1 MKILVVDHPYHKF
14 TKSFDFVTEPLSR
27 RHAVEHL
34 FHNTY
39 ETPLPPAAL
48 EGCDALLFLQ
58 VPPKQPH
65 LNCTWVPMYDSLALS
80 RKGAFQPLGLS
91 GLKHLCFCRRLY
103 EEASRHGV
111 DARYYQYW
119 PSPGS
124 AVRYGEPAVFFWYR
138 TSAVTWEDAKRIIG
152 DFKVARVFVKNN
164 PDPGFD
170 RILIPA
176 SDRKRYRIEE
186 CDSFLSREE
195 YEKVLASHNINI
207 ASRPFEGIGRTT
219 LELMS
224 RGYCVVA
231 LDRPAANEYL
241 VHGKTGILLPEIGSA
256 DLRNFAAIGQAAR
269 KTVARESAE
278 WARRLDEMLDY
289 VAAPAGGGQAGGT
302 VSEKPFFSVVTCCY
316 NQGRYLRDNIESV
329 LAQRWPGFEHIVV
342 DDGSTDETAAVCAR
356 YPHVRYR
363 RERRQSLNRGSGGGD
378 HRVAEPTTTTSRG
391 VRAVARDRALRRG
404 EIVTGDAPV
413 DAAAKIRVPRGR
425 FRSPPPVSSPSAR
438 ARRQDVDALPAV
450 HILPSKAVREARAAR
465 HDACL
470 RDGLRLL
477 APRVRGGIP
486 LSLRAAD
493 FFQLPVPRDLALQSG
508 LGDVHGGVDGG
519 VGAPLPG
526 AYASPAPTGGLP
538 GVRSAPGDGRPSE
551 GARRAERVTKP
562 GRIALAPIAIRR
574 PALGRLDALIKR
586 RDTVVCPV
594 ARCADGGGRRFREG
608 ASGVR

>member
-356 YPHVRYR
+356 YPHVRYL
-363 RERRQSLNRGSGGGD
+363 RQENAGQSAALNRGFREARGEIIAWLNSDDYYEPGAFE
-378 HRVAEPTTTTSRG
+378 RVAREIGR
-391 VRAVARDRALRRG
+391 LRRG
-404 EIVTGDAPV
+404 EIVTGDARLV
-413 DAAAKIRVPRGR
+413 DAAGAEIRVLGKGAVSFHRLLYHHLLHALGGRTSMPCQPSTFFHRKLFEKLGPLDTTLVYAMDYDYWLRAFEAGYRFLYVPRIFSNYR
-425 FRSPPPVSSPSAR
+425 FHATSHSNQGWETFMGEWTAVSERHYR
-438 ARRQDVDALPAV
+438 ARTPLRRRLADCRACALRLETAV
-450 HILPSKAVREARAAR
+450 LRRVRAAR
-465 HDACL
+465 NA
-470 RDGLRLL
+470 
-477 APRVRGGIP
+477 
-486 LSLRAAD
+486 
-493 FFQLPVPRDLALQSG
+493 
-508 LGDVHGGVDGG
+508 
-519 VGAPLPG
+519 
-526 AYASPAPTGGLP
+526 
-538 GVRSAPGDGRPSE
+538 
-551 GARRAERVTKP
+551 
-562 GRIALAPIAIRR
+562 
-574 PALGRLDALIKR
+574 
-586 RDTVVCPV
+586 
-594 ARCADGGGRRFREG
+594 
-608 ASGVR
+608 